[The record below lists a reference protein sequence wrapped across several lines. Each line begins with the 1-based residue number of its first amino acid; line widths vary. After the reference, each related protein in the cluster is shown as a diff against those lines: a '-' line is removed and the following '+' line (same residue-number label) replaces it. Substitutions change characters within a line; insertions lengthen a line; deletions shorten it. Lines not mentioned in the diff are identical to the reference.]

1 MRRLRF
7 LALLAVLAL
16 ASPALGR
23 STEPK
28 RLPSFALTDH
38 HGEPFSLA
46 TMRGRWT
53 VLALGYTSCPDICPF
68 TLMNLEDVLTVL
80 STRMAPERLPRIVF
94 LAIDPA
100 RDRPVLAAFMRNF
113 HPAFLGISGSENEV
127 SSLVA
132 ALDGVARHE
141 PADALG
147 NYAVV
152 HSAFLSVVDPT
163 GRVVAK
169 LYPPLDPGPTAD
181 ALARLL
187 RAAPAS

>member
-1 MRRLRF
+1 MQRLPF

-16 ASPALGR
+16 GSPAPSR

-28 RLPSFALTDH
+28 PLPSFALTDH
-38 HGEPFSLA
+38 HGQPFSLA

-68 TLMNLEDVLTVL
+68 TLMNLEDVLTAL

-94 LAIDPA
+94 LAVDPA
-100 RDRPVLAAFMRNF
+100 RDRPVLAAFMRSF
-113 HPAFLGISGSENEV
+113 HPAFLGVSGPENEV
-127 SSLVA
+127 ASLVG

-141 PADALG
+141 PANASG

-169 LYPPLDPGPTAD
+169 LYPPLEAGPTAD

>member
-1 MRRLRF
+1 MRRLPF
-7 LALLAVLAL
+7 LALLAILAL
-16 ASPALGR
+16 GSPAPGR

-28 RLPSFALTDH
+28 PLPSFALTDH
-38 HGEPFSLA
+38 HGQPFSLA

-68 TLMNLEDVLTVL
+68 TLMNVEDVLTAL

-94 LAIDPA
+94 LAVDPA
-100 RDRPVLAAFMRNF
+100 RDRPVLATFMRSF
-113 HPAFLGISGSENEV
+113 HPAFLGVSGPENEV
-127 SSLVA
+127 ASLVG
-132 ALDGVARHE
+132 ALGGVARHE
-141 PADALG
+141 PADASG

-152 HSAFLSVVDPT
+152 HSAFLSIVDPT

-169 LYPPLDPGPTAD
+169 LYPPLEAGPTAD